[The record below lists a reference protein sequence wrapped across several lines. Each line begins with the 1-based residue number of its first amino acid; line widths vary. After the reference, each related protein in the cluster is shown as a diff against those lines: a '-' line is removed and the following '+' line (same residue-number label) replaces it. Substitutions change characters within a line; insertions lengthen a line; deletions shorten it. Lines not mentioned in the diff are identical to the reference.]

1 MSWRPPSRPVDWRWR
16 SLGSLSA
23 LVVSFPSVQGR
34 VPSVSVFLLCSQRLR
49 GGQRRRSRCC
59 RRRTRSIPC
68 SGAPALPPRALPWG
82 GQSSSPPRAL
92 STPAGGLPWELG
104 CVSCSAAPPLTAS
117 PPFQEA
123 LGAPPLLRGFLC
135 LILSPELRFVQIVS
149 VALSLHGGPSVG
161 PTLGGGRLPLAL
173 AGPQPA
179 PSSYVLVHL
188 RTHVME
194 GPLPFPAARARS
206 QPLGPRHG
214 LHRGHRARL
223 GTPPGIQTRLPSRPC
238 WTGRSS
244 PTCGRLRGCLS
255 APC

>member
-1 MSWRPPSRPVDWRWR
+1 MLPAEDTLDSLQRGSCPPAQGPSLGRPVLLAASSPQHPCWRPP
-16 SLGSLSA
+16 LGVGLRV
-23 LVVSFPSVQGR
+23 LLGHPSPDCQ
-34 VPSVSVFLLCSQRLR
+34 
-49 GGQRRRSRCC
+49 
-59 RRRTRSIPC
+59 
-68 SGAPALPPRALPWG
+68 
-82 GQSSSPPRAL
+82 
-92 STPAGGLPWELG
+92 
-104 CVSCSAAPPLTAS
+104 

-179 PSSYVLVHL
+179 PSSYVLVPL

-244 PTCGRLRGCLS
+244 PTCGRLQGCLS
-255 APC
+255 TPC